1 MSNILDPYEL
11 ESLRGDFKEMLGIN
25 NYGGSEP
32 SVSNARTVVSILRT
46 VDRGPL
52 NTSTMKYD
60 AAITTSIYVGPAHIS
75 PVAFRRDRQ
84 EIGGEG
90 SIRIRQYRAI
100 LPWDSGDIRLD
111 DVLTVDFSDD
121 PNLNGRSFD
130 VTDVMYEA
138 ELAVRRIS
146 LTDTSGESNDSNC

>member
-1 MSNILDPYEL
+1 MSNILSTEEL
-11 ESLRGDFKEMLGIN
+11 EGLREDFQAMLGIN
-25 NYGGSEP
+25 DFGGPELSLDK
-32 SVSNARTVVSILRT
+32 ARTVVSILRT
-46 VDRGPL
+46 IDRGPL

-60 AAITTSIYVGPAHIS
+60 SPITTSIYSGPAHVS

-100 LPWDSGDIRLD
+100 LPWDSGDIHLD
-111 DVLTVDFSDD
+111 DIFTVDFSDD

-130 VTDVMYEA
+130 ITDVMYEA

-146 LTDTSGESNDSNC
+146 LTDTSGEGDQNC